1 MKKNQEKSVI
11 NQCFL
16 IFFVL
21 SLFFLT
27 TGCSKSVKNCEIKP
41 DLERIGES
49 AVENV
54 ENLSESEWR
63 SAKMRCNF

>member
-1 MKKNQEKSVI
+1 MHKKTLI
-11 NQCFL
+11 NQRFL
-16 IFFVL
+16 TFFVL
-21 SLFFLT
+21 VLFFLA

-49 AVENV
+49 AIENR

>member
-1 MKKNQEKSVI
+1 MKKNEEKSVI
-11 NQCFL
+11 NQHFL

-21 SLFFLT
+21 FLFFFA

-49 AVENV
+49 AIENR

>member
-1 MKKNQEKSVI
+1 MHKKTLI
-11 NQCFL
+11 NQRYL

-21 SLFFLT
+21 TSFFLA
-27 TGCSKSVKNCEIKP
+27 TGCSKTVKNCEIKP

>member
-1 MKKNQEKSVI
+1 MHKKTLI
-11 NQCFL
+11 NQRYL

-21 SLFFLT
+21 TSFFLA

>member
-16 IFFVL
+16 IFFFL
-21 SLFFLT
+21 SLFFLA
-27 TGCSKSVKNCEIKP
+27 TGCSKTVKNCEIKP

-49 AVENV
+49 AQ
-54 ENLSESEWR
+54 ENLENLTETELR
-63 SAKMRCNF
+63 AMKMSCGF

>member
-1 MKKNQEKSVI
+1 MHKKTFI
-11 NQCFL
+11 NQRYL

-21 SLFFLT
+21 ISFFLA
-27 TGCSKSVKNCEIKP
+27 TGCSKTVKNCEIKP

-49 AVENV
+49 AIENR